1 MLRVNSAQNYGAS
14 DTSENGVVMV
24 PHTEAEISQMHVV
37 KTVEAM
43 LRGLLEKAQHAS
55 EVIASLRSDNTQLCE
70 RVEVLE
76 REVADLQR
84 ELSARE
90 EELQRKET
98 QGGQSTADGFLTPQE
113 KELMREKLRDLL
125 ARISQYV

>member
-1 MLRVNSAQNYGAS
+1 
-14 DTSENGVVMV
+14 MV

-43 LRGLLEKAQHAS
+43 LRGLLEKAQQAS
-55 EVIASLRSDNTQLCE
+55 DVIAALRSENRQLGE

-84 ELSARE
+84 ELSSRE
-90 EELQRKET
+90 EELHRKEN
-98 QGGQSTADGFLTPQE
+98 QGGQSTVDGFLTAE
-113 KELMREKLRDLL
+113 ERDLMREKLRDLL
-125 ARISQYV
+125 TRISQYV

>member
-1 MLRVNSAQNYGAS
+1 
-14 DTSENGVVMV
+14 MV

-43 LRGLLEKAQHAS
+43 LRGLLEKAQQAS
-55 EVIASLRSDNTQLCE
+55 DVIAALRSDNRQLGE

-84 ELSARE
+84 ELSSRE
-90 EELQRKET
+90 EELHRKET
-98 QGGQSTADGFLTPQE
+98 QGSQSTVDGFLTPE
-113 KELMREKLRDLL
+113 ERELMREKLRDLL
-125 ARISQYV
+125 TRISQYV

>member
-1 MLRVNSAQNYGAS
+1 
-14 DTSENGVVMV
+14 MV

-43 LRGLLEKAQHAS
+43 LRGLLEKAQQAS
-55 EVIASLRSDNTQLCE
+55 DVIAALRSENRQLGE

-84 ELSARE
+84 ELSSRE
-90 EELQRKET
+90 EELHRKET
-98 QGGQSTADGFLTPQE
+98 RGGQSTADGFLTPE
-113 KELMREKLRDLL
+113 ERELMREKLRDLL
-125 ARISQYV
+125 TRISQYV